1 MAAAFLLADARE
13 TETTYELLNNE
24 GIFPRLVDL
33 MSRRL
38 KDDETG
44 LHRLLMELLYEMSR
58 VQKIKTDELSMSS
71 QVKSK
76 GRGSDIP
83 IIEH

>member
-83 IIEH
+83 HK